1 VSKELNQL
9 ALEKLYKRIDI
20 RLYSQGNTGWVL
32 KNLKR
37 VKENLQYTRELVV
50 EDECIAEE
58 IESAQYGTVG
68 LPVLANYSSY
78 FNAENVDPAVR
89 DEQLEQVLDIIPANA
104 LRTFRYA

>member
-20 RLYSQGNTGWVL
+20 RLFSENNTDHILEHL
-32 KNLKR
+32 KN

-58 IESAQYGTVG
+58 TTSVQYGSVG
-68 LPVLANYSSY
+68 LPDLRCWTGSGAT
-78 FNAENVDPAVR
+78 NADPEVR
-89 DEQLEQVLDIIPANA
+89 DSRLEQVLNLIPANA
-104 LRTFRYA
+104 LRTFR